1 MVQRVTTRTL
11 RWPHPCCIKG
21 MRSERGYTLFEI
33 IIVVALIGIVSGI
46 ALPVFM
52 ESNARRDLWTGAE
65 QIGATIRSARL
76 KAITQNV
83 NFRVAFDCPGNN
95 ELRSLIM
102 TGDPA
107 IDDDAGR
114 CSDTYEGDSGIVE
127 LPSSVAYDVGDV
139 SSLQVT
145 GRGVFTAVGGAIPL
159 TITVTKGG
167 GIRTLTVSGTGQI
180 TFTDVQ

>member
-1 MVQRVTTRTL
+1 
-11 RWPHPCCIKG
+11 
-21 MRSERGYTLFEI
+21 MRSERGYTILEL
-33 IIVVALIGIVSGI
+33 VVVIGIIGIISGI

-52 ESNARRDLWTGAE
+52 ESNARRDLWTGSE
-65 QIGATIRSARL
+65 QIGAAVRSARL
-76 KAITQNV
+76 KAITENTTYRLV
-83 NFRVAFDCPGNN
+83 FDCPGTN
-95 ELRSLIM
+95 ELRALIL

-114 CSDTYEGDSGIVE
+114 CSDTYVGDSGIIE
-127 LPSSVAYDVGDV
+127 LPTSVAYDTGDATG
-139 SSLQVT
+139 LQVT
-145 GRGVFTAVGGAIPL
+145 GRGVFSALGDAIPL